1 MSVEL
6 LELDDA
12 AHGRLSVTTLLRGFW
27 GSPQLSL
34 SGKFKA
40 GEFDNVEP
48 DGLMAVL
55 AFFPELD

>member
-6 LELDDA
+6 VELDDA
-12 AHGRLSVTTLLRGFW
+12 AWAVERNNVAQRFLGISAVEFVR
-27 GSPQLSL
+27 
-34 SGKFKA
+34 KFKA
-40 GEFDNVEP
+40 GEFDNAEP

>member
-6 LELDDA
+6 IELDDTA
-12 AHGRLSVTTLLRGFW
+12 WAIERNNIAQRFLEISATEFVR
-27 GSPQLSL
+27 
-34 SGKFKA
+34 KFKA
-40 GEFDNVEP
+40 GEFDNAEP